1 MENKQTAVE
10 WLIER
15 LEINNSVSRQ
25 GEFWNLLKNQAKQME
40 KEQKLDFANKVLN
53 ESECSFTGI
62 VHLNKDLVDIYNET
76 YGK

>member
-1 MENKQTAVE
+1 METKQTAVD
-10 WLIER
+10 WLIQK

-40 KEQKLDFANKVLN
+40 EDKIREAYYRGVKDEMQNIGKDF
-53 ESECSFTGI
+53 E
-62 VHLNKDLVDIYNET
+62 DYYNET